1 MIHEKANL
9 DIWICNFH
17 HLV

>member
-9 DIWICNFH
+9 EIWICNFH
-17 HLV
+17 HLL